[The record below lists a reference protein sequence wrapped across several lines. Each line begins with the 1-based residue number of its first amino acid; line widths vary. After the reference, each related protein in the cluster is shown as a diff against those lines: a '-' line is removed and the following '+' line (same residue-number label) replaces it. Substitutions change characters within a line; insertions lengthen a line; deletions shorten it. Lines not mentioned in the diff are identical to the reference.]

1 MKLVEIGEL
10 HLAAIIAIAT
20 LAGGLATSLADSWL
34 IDADVDRQTDV
45 ELVQLAISVLTKPRE
60 DAGMTPAGTGLT
72 SERVLRRWAVDTI
85 NAAADD
91 EVQFDAEAQE
101 LLVNGDVYF
110 SDFSKAYRSGDWTT
124 IPEAK
129 PFVR

>member
-1 MKLVEIGEL
+1 MKVPEIGEL
-10 HLAAIIAIAT
+10 HLAAIIGVAT
-20 LAGGLATSLADSWL
+20 LLGGLSSAWLSAKL
-34 IDADVDRQTDV
+34 IDVNVARETDV

-60 DAGMTPAGTGLT
+60 DAGMAPAGTGLT

-91 EVQFDAEAQE
+91 EVKFDAEAQE

-110 SDFSKAYRSGDWTT
+110 SDFNKVFGGDWTT
-124 IPEAK
+124 RPEAK